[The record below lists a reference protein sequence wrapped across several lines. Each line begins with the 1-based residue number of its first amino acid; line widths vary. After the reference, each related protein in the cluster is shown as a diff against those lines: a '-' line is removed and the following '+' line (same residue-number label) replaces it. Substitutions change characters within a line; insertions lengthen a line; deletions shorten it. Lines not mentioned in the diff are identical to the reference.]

1 MLFPTLAFT
10 VFFLAVFAI
19 TWALNRD
26 NEWRKIFLLAASWV
40 FYGAWDWR
48 FVTLLILSG
57 FLNWGLA
64 ALIVRE
70 GDDERRRKFWVVMG
84 VIGNLAILGFFKYY
98 NFFLDE
104 FGVVLEA
111 VGWSRDMMFMEVIL
125 PIGVSFFTFQGMSY
139 LIDIYRR
146 NTEPASL
153 LDIVLLMSFFPHLVA
168 GPIVRASHLVPQF
181 QRAPTLTRSMVAAGV
196 LLICWGLVKK
206 VVIASEL
213 ATAYVDPLFFDP
225 SKHSSLDLLFGAYG
239 YAVQIYCDFSAY
251 SDMAI
256 GLAALLGYRFPANF
270 NQPYRSASLQDFWR
284 RWHISLSSWLRDYL
298 YIGMGGS
305 RHGQVRLYFA
315 LAMTMLL
322 GGLWH
327 GASWNFVIWGA
338 LHGGVLALERAWR
351 HYRPDTLPTL
361 PAWASVV
368 LTFHFVTFAWIFF
381 RLKDFAEAE
390 AYLAQLFAMTGGA
403 FTLTPLALVLIVVG
417 MALHFG
423 PADAVQRGAVWV
435 RERAAWQVAA
445 LGVGVLLFVEM
456 LRPDGVA
463 PFIYYQF

>member
-111 VGWSRDMMFMEVIL
+111 VGWSRDMMFMEVTL

-196 LLICWGLVKK
+196 VLICWGLVKK

-225 SKHSSLDLLFGAYG
+225 SKHSSLDLLFGA
-239 YAVQIYCDFSAY
+239 
-251 SDMAI
+251 
-256 GLAALLGYRFPANF
+256 
-270 NQPYRSASLQDFWR
+270 
-284 RWHISLSSWLRDYL
+284 
-298 YIGMGGS
+298 
-305 RHGQVRLYFA
+305 
-315 LAMTMLL
+315 
-322 GGLWH
+322 
-327 GASWNFVIWGA
+327 
-338 LHGGVLALERAWR
+338 
-351 HYRPDTLPTL
+351 
-361 PAWASVV
+361 
-368 LTFHFVTFAWIFF
+368 
-381 RLKDFAEAE
+381 
-390 AYLAQLFAMTGGA
+390 
-403 FTLTPLALVLIVVG
+403 
-417 MALHFG
+417 
-423 PADAVQRGAVWV
+423 
-435 RERAAWQVAA
+435 
-445 LGVGVLLFVEM
+445 
-456 LRPDGVA
+456 
-463 PFIYYQF
+463 